1 MSLLYTK
8 KGKEQIE
15 DLQTPVKF
23 RNNQNYG
30 LFHPASKQVI
40 VKPNYTYIEDFSN
53 GYCLGIRG
61 EEGGI
66 CDVINTVGKVV
77 FSYETAPLSHTYCF
91 NGFFLLY
98 MIKMINII
106 TVCMIVKAM
115 KFLFVISSM
124 E

>member
-1 MSLLYTK
+1 MTK
-8 KGKEQIE
+8 RFSVFVLFILFISCTQRKDKEQIE

-30 LFHPASKQVI
+30 LFHPTSKQVI

-61 EEGGI
+61 KEGGI

-91 NGFFLLY
+91 NGFFFFC
-98 MIKMINII
+98 I
-106 TVCMIVKAM
+106 
-115 KFLFVISSM
+115 
-124 E
+124 